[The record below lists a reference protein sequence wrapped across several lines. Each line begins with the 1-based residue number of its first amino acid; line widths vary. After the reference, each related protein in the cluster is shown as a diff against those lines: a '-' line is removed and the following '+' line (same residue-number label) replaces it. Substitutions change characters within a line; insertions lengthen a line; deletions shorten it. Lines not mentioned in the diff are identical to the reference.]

1 MEGRKGGLG
10 AQLFSRLSK
19 INLRNFKILPALS
32 AFFARLKQ
40 RVSRAGS
47 FNVKDK
53 GRKGRLWRSLRL
65 RLCICISI
73 IGVIFA
79 GIFCVRS
86 YHEGLE
92 EIEAYVDE
100 ELSQIASV
108 VIDYNLLIPQ
118 RWESP
123 FFKGGAVAPQES
135 YLSRHGMRGGQAS
148 GPVPSL
154 GDLFFRHQE
163 IIIAPIYSNPGEPLY
178 LPSGVG
184 DGFYTILIADKRV
197 RAYVATNHSGVR
209 FVVARP
215 MALVESLA
223 TRALMSI
230 VFEFIFLICI
240 FIPSAVVLIS
250 LMFKPVR
257 RLAHSIYQ
265 REKSDLSP
273 IKAKVPSELDPLIH
287 SLNRLFRLTHESIR
301 NERRFI
307 ADAAHEMRTPLTA
320 LSLKVQNFDEEGLTQ
335 EQLKKLYGIRDAIRN
350 QQALTNS
357 LLTLARARCAEGG
370 LKYEKVDVKEL
381 FIDILDNLGE
391 LADAKDLDLGVLKTD
406 VLTVV
411 SLRAQLKTILM
422 NLCSN
427 AIKYTP
433 DGGTIDLV
441 SERAPGGCILSVLDT
456 GPGIPPE
463 DLKKVFEPFYRVGG
477 DTSRIQGTGLG
488 LAIVKSTCNEIG
500 TSCVFSNRPEGGLC
514 AQVFVPARELA

>member
-1 MEGRKGGLG
+1 MEGRKGGLR
-10 AQLFSRLSK
+10 AQLLSGLSK
-19 INLRNFKILPALS
+19 LNPSNFKILPALN
-32 AFFARLKQ
+32 AFFAKLKQ
-40 RVSRAGS
+40 HLTRAGS
-47 FNVKDK
+47 FNVKAR

-79 GIFCVRS
+79 GIFCARS

-123 FFKGGAVAPQES
+123 FFKNSRVVTPQEN
-135 YLSRHGMRGGQAS
+135 YLPRHGMRGGQGS

-223 TRALMSI
+223 TRALMSVI
-230 VFEFIFLICI
+230 FEFIFLICI

-257 RLAHSIYQ
+257 RLARSIYQ

-287 SLNRLFRLTHESIR
+287 SLNRLFRLTHESMR

-320 LSLKVQNFDEEGLTQ
+320 LSLKVQNFDEEGLTT
-335 EQLKKLYGIRDAIRN
+335 EQLQKLYGIRDAIRN
-350 QQALTNS
+350 QQSLTNS

-370 LKYEKVDVKEL
+370 IKYEEVDVKEL

-391 LADAKDLDLGVLKTD
+391 LADAKSLDLGVLKTD

-411 SLRAQLKTILM
+411 SLRSQLKTILM
-422 NLCSN
+422 NLVSN

-441 SERAPGGCILSVLDT
+441 SESVPGGCMLSVNDT
-456 GPGIPPE
+456 GPGIPSE
-463 DLKKVFEPFYRVGG
+463 DLKKDR
-477 DTSRIQGTGLG
+477 
-488 LAIVKSTCNEIG
+488 KS
-500 TSCVFSNRPEGGLC
+500 V
-514 AQVFVPARELA
+514 V